1 MNNYEM
7 GQLLTRIQEGDVS
20 AYEVLYSNTYTLC
33 APSHTLSFTTSP
45 PQKILHKTYFPRS
58 GTIKPPI
65 NTAETLML
73 GCIPSLT
80 MLQWIMSKAENMN
93 LASRNRCS
101 YLLTIRKPLKIL

>member
-1 MNNYEM
+1 MNNYET
-7 GQLLTRIQEGDVS
+7 GQLLTRIQEGDIS
-20 AYEVLYSNTYTLC
+20 AYEVLYSNTYTLVC
-33 APSHTLSFTTSP
+33 SVAYSVLHDQSAAEDIAQNVFST
-45 PQKILHKTYFPRS
+45 IWNHKTAYQHSRNP
-58 GTIKPPI
+58 
-65 NTAETLML
+65 ML